1 MAVDGSVTFCQSISR
16 LQEKLGIDLVLSS
29 NKRGQHTDHIAD
41 HGAPPSETK
50 AGHEVILGV
59 QIMCCQG
66 PGNGET
72 P

>member
-1 MAVDGSVTFCQSISR
+1 MAVDGSGTFYQGISR

-29 NKRGQHTDHIAD
+29 NKRGWHTDYIAD

-50 AGHEVILGV
+50 AGHEVILGMQAV
-59 QIMCCQG
+59 CCQG